1 MSGHSKWKTIKHK
14 KSKEDA
20 KRGRLFSKL
29 TKAII
34 IAAKEGGG
42 DPNQNILLTNAIQ
55 KAKEFNMPK
64 DNIKRAIKKG
74 IGKVGGYE
82 LEKVVYEGYGPEGIA
97 VIVEAMTD
105 NRKRTASEMRN
116 IFSKHNGNLGSTGCV
131 GWMFDRKGVISLKD
145 GSYIDEDE
153 ILRLAIDAGA
163 NDIIIEKDYYEI
175 YTEPTKLMKV
185 KDFLIDKG
193 LSPDSTEIILI
204 PKNFKLLDESKAL
217 KALKLINALN
227 EQDDVQEI
235 YTNFEIPDEL
245 MEKL

>member
-20 KRGRLFSKL
+20 KRGKLFSKL
-29 TKAII
+29 TKVII
-34 IAAKEGGG
+34 VAAKEGGG
-42 DPNQNILLTNAIQ
+42 DPNQNIALANAIQ

-74 IGKVGGYE
+74 IGKVGGYD

-116 IFSKHNGNLGSTGCV
+116 IFTKHNGNLGSTGCV
-131 GWMFDRKGVISLKD
+131 GWMFNKKGVISLKD
-145 GSYIDEDE
+145 GSNIDEDE
-153 ILRLAIDAGA
+153 ILLLAIDAGA
-163 NDIIIEKDYYEI
+163 DDVIIEKDYYEI
-175 YTEPTKLMKV
+175 YTEPTKLMKI
-185 KDFLIDKG
+185 KDFLIEKG
-193 LSPDSTEIILI
+193 LSTDSTEIILI
-204 PKNFKLLDESKAL
+204 PKNYKLLDESKTL
-217 KALKLINALN
+217 KALKLIDALY

>member
-1 MSGHSKWKTIKHK
+1 MSGHSKWKTIKHR

-20 KRGRLFSKL
+20 KRGKLFSKL

-34 IAAKEGGG
+34 VAAKEGGG
-42 DPNQNILLTNAIQ
+42 DPDQNIALANAIQ

-74 IGKVGGYE
+74 TGKVGGYE

-97 VIVEAMTD
+97 VIVETMTD

-116 IFSKHNGNLGSTGCV
+116 IFAKHNGNLGSTGCV
-131 GWMFDRKGVISLKD
+131 GWMFNRKGVISLKD

-153 ILRLAIDAGA
+153 ILLLAIDAGA
-163 NDIIIEKDYYEI
+163 DDVIIEKDYYEI
-175 YTEPTKLMKV
+175 YTEPTKLMKI
-185 KDFLIDKG
+185 KDFLIEKG

-204 PKNFKLLDESKAL
+204 PKNYKLLDESKTL
-217 KALKLINALN
+217 KTLKLIDALN
-227 EQDDVQEI
+227 EQEDVQEI
-235 YTNFEIPDEL
+235 YTNFEIPDKL

>member
-34 IAAKEGGG
+34 IATKEGGC
-42 DPNQNILLTNAIQ
+42 DPDQNIALANVIQ

-74 IGKVGGYE
+74 TGKVGGYD

-97 VIVEAMTD
+97 VIVETMTD

-116 IFSKHNGNLGSTGCV
+116 IFAKHNGNLGSTGCV
-131 GWMFDRKGVISLKD
+131 RWMFNRRGVISLKD

-153 ILRLAIDAGA
+153 ILLLAIDAGA
-163 NDIIIEKDYYEI
+163 DDVIIEKDYYEI
-175 YTEPTKLMKV
+175 YTEPTKLMKI
-185 KDFLIDKG
+185 KDFLIEKG

-204 PKNFKLLDESKAL
+204 PKNYKLLDESKTL
-217 KALKLINALN
+217 KSLKLIDALH
-227 EQDDVQEI
+227 EQEDVREI

>member
-1 MSGHSKWKTIKHK
+1 MSGHSKWKTIKHR

-20 KRGRLFSKL
+20 KRGKLFSKL

-34 IAAKEGGG
+34 VAAKKGGG
-42 DPNQNILLTNAIQ
+42 DPDQNIALANAIQ

-74 IGKVGGYE
+74 TGKVGGYE

-97 VIVEAMTD
+97 VIVETMTD

-116 IFSKHNGNLGSTGCV
+116 IFAKHNGNLGSTGCV
-131 GWMFDRKGVISLKD
+131 GWMFNRKGVISLKD

-153 ILRLAIDAGA
+153 ILLLAIDAGA
-163 NDIIIEKDYYEI
+163 DDVIIEKDYYEI
-175 YTEPTKLMKV
+175 YTEPTKLMKI
-185 KDFLIDKG
+185 KDFLIEKG

-204 PKNFKLLDESKAL
+204 PKNYKLLDESKTL
-217 KALKLINALN
+217 KTLKLIDALN
-227 EQDDVQEI
+227 EQEDVQEI

>member
-29 TKAII
+29 TKVII
-34 IAAKEGGG
+34 VAAKEGGG
-42 DPNQNILLTNAIQ
+42 DPNQNIALANAIQ

-74 IGKVGGYE
+74 IGKVGGYD

-116 IFSKHNGNLGSTGCV
+116 IFTKHNGNLGSTGCV
-131 GWMFDRKGVISLKD
+131 GWMFNKKGVINLKD
-145 GSYIDEDE
+145 GSNINEDE
-153 ILRLAIDAGA
+153 ILLLAIDAGA
-163 NDIIIEKDYYEI
+163 DDVIIEKDYYEI
-175 YTEPTKLMKV
+175 YTEPTKLMEI
-185 KDFLIDKG
+185 KDFLIEKG
-193 LSPDSTEIILI
+193 LSTDSTEIILI
-204 PKNFKLLDESKAL
+204 PKNYKLLDESKTL
-217 KALKLINALN
+217 KALKLIDALH

>member
-29 TKAII
+29 TKVII
-34 IAAKEGGG
+34 VAAKEGGG
-42 DPNQNILLTNAIQ
+42 DPNQNIALANAIQ

-74 IGKVGGYE
+74 IGKVGGYD

-116 IFSKHNGNLGSTGCV
+116 IFTKHNGNLGSTGCV
-131 GWMFDRKGVISLKD
+131 GWMFNKKGVISLKD
-145 GSYIDEDE
+145 GSNINEDE
-153 ILRLAIDAGA
+153 ILLLAIDAGA
-163 NDIIIEKDYYEI
+163 DDVIIEKDYYEI
-175 YTEPTKLMKV
+175 YTEPTKLMEI
-185 KDFLIDKG
+185 KDFLIEKG
-193 LSPDSTEIILI
+193 LSTDSTEIILI
-204 PKNFKLLDESKAL
+204 PKNYKLLDESKTL
-217 KALKLINALN
+217 KALKLIDALH

>member
-34 IAAKEGGG
+34 VAAKEGGG
-42 DPNQNILLTNAIQ
+42 DPNQNIALTNAIQ
-55 KAKEFNMPK
+55 KAREFNMPK

-74 IGKVGGYE
+74 TGKVGGYE

-131 GWMFDRKGVISLKD
+131 GWMFNRRGVISLKD

-153 ILRLAIDAGA
+153 ILLLAIDAGA
-163 NDIIIEKDYYEI
+163 DDVIIEKDYYEI
-175 YTEPTKLMKV
+175 YTEPTKLMKI
-185 KDFLIDKG
+185 KDFLIEKG

-204 PKNFKLLDESKAL
+204 PKNFKLLDESKTL
-217 KALKLINALN
+217 KALNLIDALH

>member
-1 MSGHSKWKTIKHK
+1 MSGHSKWKTIKHR

-20 KRGRLFSKL
+20 KRGKLFSKL

-34 IAAKEGGG
+34 VAAKEGGG
-42 DPNQNILLTNAIQ
+42 DPDQNIALANAIQ

-74 IGKVGGYE
+74 TGKVGGYE

-97 VIVEAMTD
+97 VIVETMTD

-116 IFSKHNGNLGSTGCV
+116 IFAKHNGNLGSTGCV
-131 GWMFDRKGVISLKD
+131 GWMFNRKGVISLKD

-153 ILRLAIDAGA
+153 ILLLAIDAGA
-163 NDIIIEKDYYEI
+163 DDVIIEKDYYEI
-175 YTEPTKLMKV
+175 YTEPTKLMKI
-185 KDFLIDKG
+185 KDFLIEKG

-204 PKNFKLLDESKAL
+204 PKNYKLLDESKTL
-217 KALKLINALN
+217 KTLKLIDALN
-227 EQDDVQEI
+227 EQEDVQEI

>member
-34 IAAKEGGG
+34 VAAKEGGG
-42 DPNQNILLTNAIQ
+42 DPNQNIALTNAIQ
-55 KAKEFNMPK
+55 KAREFNMPK
-64 DNIKRAIKKG
+64 DNIKGAIKKG
-74 IGKVGGYE
+74 TGKVGGYE

-131 GWMFDRKGVISLKD
+131 GWMFNRRGVISLKD

-153 ILRLAIDAGA
+153 ILLLAIDAGA
-163 NDIIIEKDYYEI
+163 DDVIIEKDYYEI
-175 YTEPTKLMKV
+175 YTEPTKLMEI
-185 KDFLIDKG
+185 KDFLIEKG

-204 PKNFKLLDESKAL
+204 PKNFKLLDESKTL
-217 KALKLINALN
+217 KALNLIDALH

>member
-1 MSGHSKWKTIKHK
+1 MSGHSKWKTIKHR
-14 KSKEDA
+14 KSKQDA
-20 KRGRLFSKL
+20 KRGKLFSKL

-34 IAAKEGGG
+34 VAAKEGGG
-42 DPNQNILLTNAIQ
+42 DPDQNIALANTIQ

-74 IGKVGGYE
+74 TGKVGGYE

-97 VIVEAMTD
+97 VIVETMTD

-116 IFSKHNGNLGSTGCV
+116 IFAKHNGNLGSTGCV
-131 GWMFDRKGVISLKD
+131 GWMFNRKGVISLKD

-153 ILRLAIDAGA
+153 ILLLAIDAGA
-163 NDIIIEKDYYEI
+163 DDVIIEKDYYEI
-175 YTEPTKLMKV
+175 YTEPTKLMKI
-185 KDFLIDKG
+185 KDFLIEKG

-204 PKNFKLLDESKAL
+204 PKNYKLLDESKTL
-217 KALKLINALN
+217 KTLKLIDALN
-227 EQDDVQEI
+227 EQEDVQEI